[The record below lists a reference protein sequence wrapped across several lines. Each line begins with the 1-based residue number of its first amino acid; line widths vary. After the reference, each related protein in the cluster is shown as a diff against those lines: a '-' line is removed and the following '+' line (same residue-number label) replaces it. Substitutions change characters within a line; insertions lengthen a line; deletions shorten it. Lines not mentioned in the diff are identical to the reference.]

1 MLRHFREVHGL
12 ISIEQEYPQGISQEV
27 ARETEGKGEED
38 TSLGQCVFEGKVL
51 TVDGKSYAKYR
62 IVNQTKY
69 KVIDHEVPTG
79 SPSSTTMVHKRK
91 TPAKVG
97 GFKCGKCD
105 FKSPSKT
112 SLETTAHKFACGK
125 ISRNAKKSDCKD
137 KDKSV
142 SLKSVVSQKD
152 EIVIGP

>member
-12 ISIEQEYPQGISQEV
+12 ISIEYPQGISQEV
-27 ARETEGKGEED
+27 ARETEGEGED

-69 KVIDHEVPTG
+69 NVIDHEVPSG
-79 SPSSTTMVHKRK
+79 SPSSSIPKVRMRK

-105 FKSPSKT
+105 FTSPSKT

-125 ISRNAKKSDCKD
+125 ISRNAKKSDG

-142 SLKSVVSQKD
+142 AHKSMVSQKD